1 MQTKSDH
8 PEVSKTIPSLTI
20 GNLVINPPIIQGGMG
35 VRVSGPNLAA
45 AVANEGAV
53 GTIAS
58 VGLCDYINNP
68 NAAFDGQSTTALR
81 DAIRKAKSNSKGVI
95 AVNVLVVLSNYEEL
109 IKVCVEENVDILI
122 CGSGLPLDLPKFTEG
137 TNIKII
143 PIVSSP
149 RAFKIIYHK
158 WKKNYNKIP
167 DAVIVEGVEAGG
179 HIGFSYDDIVNH
191 TAPKL
196 ESIIEEMVEM
206 MKSLDENIPIIAAGG
221 IFDGSDIAKFLKL
234 GASGVQMATRFVCT
248 DECDV
253 DIKFKEAY
261 INAEK
266 DDLEIIKSPVGLP
279 GRVIKNDF
287 VKRILNGETHPFN
300 CPYRCLRTCNPKQAP
315 YCIARALS
323 SSAIGLFENAFAFA
337 GSNAYRCTE
346 IVSVKSLISTLK
358 RELLAAL

>member
-1 MQTKSDH
+1 MTIKSEQS
-8 PEVSKTIPSLTI
+8 EVSKTIPSLII
-20 GNLVINPPIIQGGMG
+20 GNLVINPPIVQGGMG

-58 VGLCDYINNP
+58 VGLSDYINNP
-68 NAAFDGQSTTALR
+68 YAAFDGQTTEALR
-81 DAIRKAKSNSKGVI
+81 DAIRLAKSKSNGII
-95 AVNVLVVLSNYEEL
+95 AVNILVVLSNYEDL
-109 IKVCVEENVDILI
+109 VKVCVEEKADII
-122 CGSGLPLDLPKFTEG
+122 VCGSGLPLDLPKFTQG
-137 TNIKII
+137 TDIKII

-149 RAFKIIYHK
+149 RAFNIIYQK

-196 ESIIEEMVEM
+196 ESIIEDMVKL
-206 MKSLDENIPIIAAGG
+206 MKTLDENIPIIAAGG
-221 IFDGSDIAKFLKL
+221 IFDGNDIARFLKL
-234 GASGVQMATRFVCT
+234 GAAGVQMATRFVCT

-261 INAEK
+261 ITAEE

-279 GRVIKNDF
+279 GRVIKNNF
-287 VKRILNGETHPFN
+287 VTRILKGETSPFN

-315 YCIARALS
+315 YCIARVLS
-323 SSAIGLFENAFAFA
+323 SSAQGIFENAFAFA

-346 IVSVKSLISTLK
+346 IVSVKSLIATLK
-358 RELLAAL
+358 RELLVAY

>member
-1 MQTKSDH
+1 MTIKS
-8 PEVSKTIPSLTI
+8 EQSVVSKTIPSLTI

-58 VGLCDYINNP
+58 VGLSDYINNP
-68 NAAFDGQSTTALR
+68 NAAFDGQTTEALR

-95 AVNVLVVLSNYEEL
+95 AVNILVVLSNYEDL
-109 IKVCVEENVDILI
+109 VKVCVEENVDII
-122 CGSGLPLDLPKFTEG
+122 VCGSGLPLDLPKFTQG
-137 TNIKII
+137 TDIKII

-149 RAFKIIYHK
+149 RAFNIIYQK

-196 ESIIEEMVEM
+196 ETIVEEMVEL
-206 MKSLDENIPIIAAGG
+206 MKTLDEKIPIIAAGG
-221 IFDGSDIAKFLKL
+221 IFDGNDIARFLKL

-248 DECDV
+248 EECDV

-261 INAEK
+261 ISASK

-279 GRVIKNDF
+279 GRVIKNNF
-287 VKRILNGETHPFN
+287 VTRILNGETSPFN
-300 CPYRCLRTCNPKQAP
+300 CPYRCLRTCNPKLAP
-315 YCIARALS
+315 YCIARVLS
-323 SSAIGLFENAFAFA
+323 SSALGMFENAFAFA
-337 GSNAYRCTE
+337 GSNAYRCIE
-346 IVSVKSLISTLK
+346 IVSVKALIATLK
-358 RELLAAL
+358 RELLAAY